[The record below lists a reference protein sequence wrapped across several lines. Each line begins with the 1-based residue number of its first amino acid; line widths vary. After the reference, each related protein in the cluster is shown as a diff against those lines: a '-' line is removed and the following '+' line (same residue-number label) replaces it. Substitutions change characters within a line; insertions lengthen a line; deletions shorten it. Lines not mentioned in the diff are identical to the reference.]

1 MYGIQP
7 LLASYIS
14 SSPSFQIF
22 VKPFELDEKILKL
35 MSEVEAAL
43 RLILEVKSEEA
54 NDLTTVQRSSLSDLM
69 RQANECILFA
79 RNYSDQSYCMFQIFH
94 AL

>member
-1 MYGIQP
+1 
-7 LLASYIS
+7 
-14 SSPSFQIF
+14 

-79 RNYSDQSYCMFQIFH
+79 RNYSDQSYCMFQLFD

>member
-1 MYGIQP
+1 
-7 LLASYIS
+7 
-14 SSPSFQIF
+14 

-35 MSEVEAAL
+35 MSEVEATL
-43 RLILEVKSEEA
+43 RLILEVKSEEG
-54 NDLTTVQRSSLSDLM
+54 NDLTTVQRLSLSDLM

-79 RNYSDQSYCMFQIFH
+79 RNYSNQSYCMFQIFE

>member
-1 MYGIQP
+1 
-7 LLASYIS
+7 
-14 SSPSFQIF
+14 
-22 VKPFELDEKILKL
+22 
-35 MSEVEAAL
+35 MSEVEATL